1 MWEDHHIN
9 IHQSESILSIQW
21 FWETL
26 VSHWKIPIGKS
37 LGFPVGWFRW
47 LVSGVAMTV
56 TDSETW
62 SIGSVEPVN
71 VADPSQSRLLR
82 SSFFYTGLASLL
94 AWQVVLSLGRCELM
108 VKYWIDVV
116 LVWCSLFLT
125 AWCVSRCFTMCFM
138 RLLCRTFRWPLLF
151 SSKDL
156 HPQLRLLHLF
166 RATFRWSGLGI
177 LVFHR
182 VLVGGEHQSAH
193 PYLTDRGGH
202 HSLFVSLEC
211 HLVTLDSLDT
221 SINTSIHLQYM
232 FKMSHPLFNIC

>member
-1 MWEDHHIN
+1 M
-9 IHQSESILSIQW
+9 
-21 FWETL
+21 
-26 VSHWKIPIGKS
+26 
-37 LGFPVGWFRW
+37 
-47 LVSGVAMTV
+47 
-56 TDSETW
+56 
-62 SIGSVEPVN
+62 
-71 VADPSQSRLLR
+71 
-82 SSFFYTGLASLL
+82 
-94 AWQVVLSLGRCELM
+94 
-108 VKYWIDVV
+108 
-116 LVWCSLFLT
+116 
-125 AWCVSRCFTMCFM
+125 
-138 RLLCRTFRWPLLF
+138 F

-232 FKMSHPLFNIC
+232 FKMSHPLFNIYYSNLSYPTFSIHFSKNRPDFERGLLGVAGAVVAGSPLVPRLHHSRNHRHR